1 LTSQKERR
9 PKMVKTKLDRTKL
22 SNNDYLRELDIYDNY
37 IALDWSQVNMAIA
50 KMTRNS
56 KQTKVIDVPS
66 NIDDLKAYLDNLQGK
81 KILTIE
87 ETNTS
92 HWLYV
97 ELKEY
102 ADRIVICDPYR
113 NRLLSEGPKND
124 KIDADKL
131 CKLLRNG
138 LLKEVYHSSDNIYEL
153 RKLMSAYD
161 DLVKA
166 GVRLQN
172 QKSAIYR
179 SEGKSHKKEEEINNT
194 TTSFILEQINKGIED
209 YQRKKDEFEKFIKRV
224 NKTEDL
230 INKQMTIPGIGSIG
244 AIKIVSTVIDG
255 HRFGNSGKYLSY
267 CGLVKHKKIS
277 GNRNYGNKNPRYSRK
292 QKSVY
297 KTAALAAI
305 GGNNPIN
312 DYYEYLITNK
322 SLPEDKARHQISR
335 YIARISYG
343 MLKNGEKYNP
353 YRWRKHKTT

>member
-1 LTSQKERR
+1 
-9 PKMVKTKLDRTKL
+9 MVKTKLKRTTL
-22 SNNDYLRELDIYDNY
+22 SNNDYLRDLDTYDNY

-50 KMTRNS
+50 RMTKNS
-56 KQTKVIDVPS
+56 KHTKVIDVPS
-66 NIDDLKAYLDNLQGK
+66 DIDNLKAHLKNLRGK

-87 ETNTS
+87 ETSTS

-97 ELKEY
+97 ELRDY

-138 LLKEVYHSSDNIYEL
+138 LIKEVYHSSNNIYDL

-179 SEGKSHKKEEEINNT
+179 SEGKSYKDGEEINNGT
-194 TTSFILEQINKGIED
+194 ISFILEHMNEGIED
-209 YQRKKDEFEKFIKRV
+209 YEKKKNEFEKFIKRV
-224 NKTEDL
+224 NKREDL
-230 INKQMTIPGIGSIG
+230 IKKQLTIPGIGDIG
-244 AIKIVSTVIDG
+244 AIKVVSTVIEG
-255 HRFGNSGKYLSY
+255 CRFRNSGKYLSY

-292 QKSVY
+292 QKAVY

-305 GGNNPIN
+305 GGNNPLN
-312 DYYEYLITNK
+312 DYYEYLITK
-322 SLPEDKARHQISR
+322 KRLPEDKARHQISR

-343 MLKNGEKYNP
+343 MLKNGEKYDP